1 MMYIVRGHLSLT
13 RALDEGRLEAEDPRA
28 LRSRLRAWL
37 NLRPLTKL
45 KSQRADG
52 AIARTTA

>member
-1 MMYIVRGHLSLT
+1 MKYIVRGDISLN
-13 RALDEGRLEAEDPRA
+13 RALNEGRLEAEGPRA

-37 NLRPLTKL
+37 NLWPLTKL